1 MTQLTFFDSPAF
13 TAGAPIVA
21 PARRRAAEV
30 DPPTETAGIGP
41 GDGRSASPAPRLLRL
56 AEQIGSARGQ
66 SRRWRSRQVVPI
78 GVLAQAVLRRHDLL
92 AAARG

>member
-21 PARRRAAEV
+21 PARRRPAEV
-30 DPPTETAGIGP
+30 VPQKGTAGIGP
-41 GDGRSASPAPRLLRL
+41 GDGRSTSPAPRLSRL